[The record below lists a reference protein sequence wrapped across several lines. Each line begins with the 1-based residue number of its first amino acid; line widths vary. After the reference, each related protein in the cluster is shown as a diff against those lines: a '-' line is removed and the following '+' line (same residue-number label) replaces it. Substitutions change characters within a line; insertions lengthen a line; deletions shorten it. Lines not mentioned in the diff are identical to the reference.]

1 MLRRDHKVIEI
12 ASLRINRHKADQ
24 FAIALRNDNIGD
36 RYKLLLVP
44 RLATVLT
51 FVIGCLAV
59 LALMGARLGFH
70 HVLSAGLLPMVILTM
85 TIERFFVV
93 AEESGGAAALRMA
106 ASTGAVAAITYGI
119 LSWEYL
125 QLLFFTYPELLLVV
139 AAGQVALGRYLG
151 YRLTEL
157 WRFRR
162 LAEEAT

>member
-1 MLRRDHKVIEI
+1 VRIEVLPFYNPERRTPVFIVP
-12 ASLRINRHKADQ
+12 
-24 FAIALRNDNIGD
+24 G
-36 RYKLLLVP
+36 LV
-44 RLATVLT
+44 
-51 FVIGCLAV
+51 G
-59 LALMGARLGFH
+59 
-70 HVLSAGLLPMVILTM
+70 VILTM